1 MMVVSGTAFVE
12 TTLEQSLSS
21 LKQTRWLRRFT
32 VMTRV
37 LLALGFTPSGLTKL
51 LGNRFTILGL
61 ETPVGFFFEALY
73 RSGFYW
79 NFIGACQLLAAL
91 LLLIP
96 RTATLGALVYFP
108 LILNIFVITVSLH
121 FTGTPVITSLM
132 LLASIYLLC
141 WDADKL
147 KPLIVRTTP

>member
-1 MMVVSGTAFVE
+1 VVNE
-12 TTLEQSLSS
+12 TTFTETTFDLSLSS
-21 LKQTRWLRRFT
+21 LKQNKWLRRFT

-51 LGNRFTILGL
+51 LGNRFTLLGP
-61 ETPVGFFFEALY
+61 ETPVGYFFEALY

-79 NFIGACQLLAAL
+79 NFIGACQLLAAIL
-91 LLLIP
+91 LLMP

-121 FTGTPVITSLM
+121 FTGTPVITGLM

-147 KPLIVRTTP
+147 KALFA

>member
-1 MMVVSGTAFVE
+1 MVNE
-12 TTLEQSLSS
+12 TTFTETTFDLSLSS
-21 LKQTRWLRRFT
+21 LKQNKWLRRFT

-51 LGNRFTILGL
+51 LGNRFTLLGP
-61 ETPVGFFFEALY
+61 ETPVGYFFEALY

-79 NFIGACQLLAAL
+79 NFIGACQLLAAI

-121 FTGTPVITSLM
+121 FTGTPVITGLM

-147 KPLIVRTTP
+147 KALFA

>member
-1 MMVVSGTAFVE
+1 MADGTAFIE

-21 LKQTRWLRRFT
+21 LKQNRWLRRFT
-32 VMTRV
+32 TMTRV

-51 LGNRFTILGL
+51 LGNRFTILGP

-96 RTATLGALVYFP
+96 RTVTLGAVLYFP

-121 FTGTPVITSLM
+121 FTGTPVITGLM
-132 LLASIYLLC
+132 LLASTYLLC

-147 KPLIVRTTP
+147 KPLISKD

>member
-1 MMVVSGTAFVE
+1 
-12 TTLEQSLSS
+12 LL
-21 LKQTRWLRRFT
+21 RWFT
-32 VMTRV
+32 VTTRL

-51 LGNRFTILGL
+51 LGNRFTILGP

-79 NFIGACQLLAAL
+79 NFIGACQLMAAL

-121 FTGTPVITSLM
+121 FTGTPVITGLM

-147 KPLIVRTTP
+147 KPLFVRTP

>member
-1 MMVVSGTAFVE
+1 MVNE
-12 TTLEQSLSS
+12 TTFTETTFDLSLSS
-21 LKQTRWLRRFT
+21 LKQNKWLRRFT

-51 LGNRFTILGL
+51 LGNRFTLLGP
-61 ETPVGFFFEALY
+61 ETPVGYFFEALY

-79 NFIGACQLLAAL
+79 NFIGACQLLAAIL
-91 LLLIP
+91 LLMP

-121 FTGTPVITSLM
+121 FTGTPVITGLM

-147 KPLIVRTTP
+147 KALFA

>member
-1 MMVVSGTAFVE
+1 
-12 TTLEQSLSS
+12 LL
-21 LKQTRWLRRFT
+21 RWFT
-32 VMTRV
+32 VTTRL

-51 LGNRFTILGL
+51 LGNRFTILGP

-73 RSGFYW
+73 RSGSYW
-79 NFIGACQLLAAL
+79 NFIGACQLMAAL

-121 FTGTPVITSLM
+121 FTGTPVITGLM

-147 KPLIVRTTP
+147 KPLFVRTP